1 MAVICMAAL
10 GEQYASRALSLPK
23 LGLLLVAVILIV
35 APALWTSVI
44 AVLIVCGLLGF
55 EYSRT
60 RSKTSEPATN
70 THTTD

>member
-1 MAVICMAAL
+1 MAAL

-55 EYSRT
+55 EYPRT